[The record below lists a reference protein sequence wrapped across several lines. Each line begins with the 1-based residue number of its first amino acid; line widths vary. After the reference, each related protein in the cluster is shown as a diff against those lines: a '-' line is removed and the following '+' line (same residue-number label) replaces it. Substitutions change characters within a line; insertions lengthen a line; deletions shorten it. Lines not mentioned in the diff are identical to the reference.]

1 MIFAKF
7 TPISYLFAM
16 RAVAG
21 GVLYDHRLFPQCRGQ
36 YPVRSSICRSFYCGF
51 RAPCGC
57 VPVRYAM
64 KTIVFALILASIFQP
79 PSALRVSEA
88 EVYNSDCES
97 SSVTFI
103 DPYGRLWDV
112 LVDDSTDYNTGDKYT
127 LVFDNM
133 DTASV
138 LDDAIVAIATEVSY
152 AKS

>member
-1 MIFAKF
+1 
-7 TPISYLFAM
+7 
-16 RAVAG
+16 
-21 GVLYDHRLFPQCRGQ
+21 
-36 YPVRSSICRSFYCGF
+36 
-51 RAPCGC
+51 
-57 VPVRYAM
+57 M

-88 EVYNSDCES
+88 EVYHSDCES

-103 DPYGRLWDV
+103 DPSGHLWDV
-112 LVDDSTDYNTGDKYT
+112 IADDSADYKTGDKYT

-133 DTASV
+133 GTESV